1 MSPAALLLAVAI
13 ASEVGATLLLR
24 TTDGFTRLLPS
35 AGVIVGYALSIALL
49 AKIVKE
55 LDVGLVYAVWAG
67 TGTAIVAGAGVL
79 LWSEPLGWLKLL
91 SLTAVIVG
99 VIGLNL
105 SGAH

>member
-1 MSPAALLLAVAI
+1 MPAAFLLAVAI
-13 ASEVGATLLLR
+13 VVEVVATLLLR
-24 TTDGFTRLLPS
+24 FSDGFTRPLPTLGVV
-35 AGVIVGYALSIALL
+35 AGYTLSIVLL
-49 AKIVKE
+49 AKIVKQ

-67 TGTAIVAGAGVL
+67 TGTAIVAAAGVV

-99 VIGLNL
+99 VVGLNI

>member
-1 MSPAALLLAVAI
+1 MPAGLLLTLAIGAEVA
-13 ASEVGATLLLR
+13 ATLLLK

-35 AGVIVGYALSIALL
+35 VGVVAGYAISIALL
-49 AKIVKE
+49 TKIVKQ

-67 TGTAIVAGAGVL
+67 TGTAIVAVAGVL

-99 VIGLNL
+99 VIGLNI

>member
-1 MSPAALLLAVAI
+1 MPAGLLLTLAIGAEVA
-13 ASEVGATLLLR
+13 ATLLLK

-35 AGVIVGYALSIALL
+35 VGVVAGYAISIALL
-49 AKIVKE
+49 TKIVKQ

-67 TGTAIVAGAGVL
+67 TGTAIVAVAGVL

-99 VIGLNL
+99 VVGLNV